1 LDKQKQVIMFVGKQ
15 TDDGVSIDENL
26 VDMGY
31 ETVCADFDTEHEE
44 ICAKCT
50 EANADVMV
58 INESA
63 SDGIDAFDLLKVAVR
78 SCQCGIIYLSK
89 NDDVLKEILA
99 LEIGADDYV
108 KVPFHPGLLAVRI
121 RNLLKRTHSKDVKKE
136 DEIRYP
142 GLVVNL
148 SQYRAEIDGER
159 IKMPPKELELLYLL
173 AALHKAR
180 FPSCIKSSYCISIS
194 SLQPMY
200 LLIIY
205 GTKFRC
211 FSTKFFCS
219 AVNPIT
225 YTSYAHSLLS
235 KTLLH
240 SSIKQ
245 LHM

>member
-173 AALHKAR
+173 ASNPNIVYTREKLLDIIWGYDFDVGSRTVDVHVKRLRDKIERESNVWQIGTVWSVGYR
-180 FPSCIKSSYCISIS
+180 FEFKEGYGPNGKISE
-194 SLQPMY
+194 
-200 LLIIY
+200 
-205 GTKFRC
+205 
-211 FSTKFFCS
+211 
-219 AVNPIT
+219 
-225 YTSYAHSLLS
+225 
-235 KTLLH
+235 
-240 SSIKQ
+240 
-245 LHM
+245 